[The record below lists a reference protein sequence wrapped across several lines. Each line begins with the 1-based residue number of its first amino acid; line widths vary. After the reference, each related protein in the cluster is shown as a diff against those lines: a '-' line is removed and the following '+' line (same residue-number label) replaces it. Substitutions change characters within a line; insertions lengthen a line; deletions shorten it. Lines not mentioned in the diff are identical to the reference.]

1 MKQALLEAW
10 LLSQSPETIHSRRD
24 ESNTVAKEGNTGE
37 HSSKTHK
44 EDLGRDSGN
53 GNCNEYALQEITN
66 RDDPHDHCNKEFIV
80 DLAPQLTHTMH
91 ADDSNTLDVILM
103 HPEIL
108 VAPAQS
114 NLTIKNRNQFDL
126 LNTENELQKAFDN
139 LQGNKPNQYATI
151 SHCNLAL
158 VTTDGVT
165 SYLSDGAGTK
175 DDPNLGVEFLTSAP
189 NSDGDPDFEPGENI
203 RPRRSRRTMN
213 ARKKGTGTGKEK
225 TQPHHTVT

>member
-1 MKQALLEAW
+1 MKQALLEAR

-53 GNCNEYALQEITN
+53 DNCNEYALQEITN

-139 LQGNKPNQYATI
+139 LQGNKPN
-151 SHCNLAL
+151 
-158 VTTDGVT
+158 
-165 SYLSDGAGTK
+165 
-175 DDPNLGVEFLTSAP
+175 
-189 NSDGDPDFEPGENI
+189 
-203 RPRRSRRTMN
+203 
-213 ARKKGTGTGKEK
+213 
-225 TQPHHTVT
+225 